1 MNTGQLMALMPILM
15 LSLTAVVL
23 MIQASIKRD
32 QGLAWWITA
41 IGFLLT
47 LWGAGYAREFTQ
59 PVTML
64 LMVDD
69 WGLFFTTLIL
79 VASLVTLILS
89 KDSFSPEGER
99 KEEYYL
105 LLVLSVLGAVVLIQS
120 SHMASLLLGM
130 ELMGVALYGMIAFPE
145 KGELP
150 LEAAIKYLV
159 LSACASAMLLFGF
172 ALIYAATGD
181 LSYGGMGAKAAAA
194 FSQEPLVL
202 MAGSAMVLAGLGFK
216 LSVVPFHMWTPDV
229 YQGAPTPVTGF
240 LATVSKGA
248 VFVAL
253 TRFYL
258 DGQLYQYDSLIMAL
272 SVVAMASMLVGNWL
286 ALRQDNIKRLLAYSS
301 IAHFGYLLIVLIAL
315 AAAQSTMSSELIG
328 QAITFYL
335 AAYIVTTLAAFTVIA
350 NLAGEDDSKSM
361 LSAFEGLFWRNPVQ
375 ASALTVAMLSFAGI
389 PLTAGFIG
397 KFYLIMLSIQS
408 KLWVLLGALVLG
420 SAIAIY
426 YYLRI
431 IFAMS
436 KTSGTMIKTESRAAL
451 GAQDIVAALLLLLV
465 LALGSWP
472 QPFIE
477 FAGAL

>member
-99 KEEYYL
+99 KVEYYL

-361 LSAFEGLFWRNPVQ
+361 HSAFEGLFWRNPVQ